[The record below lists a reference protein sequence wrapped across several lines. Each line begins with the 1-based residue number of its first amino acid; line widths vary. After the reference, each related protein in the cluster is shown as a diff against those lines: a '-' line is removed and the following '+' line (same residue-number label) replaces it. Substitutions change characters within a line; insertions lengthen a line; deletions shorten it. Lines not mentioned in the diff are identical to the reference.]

1 MALGSKN
8 KFLGYRIRWVM
19 GSICNCLINPAWVMK
34 NCPDE
39 SAKLLDKRSIVTR
52 SISKIM
58 FATGIA
64 YYLVG
69 FYIFRIVVWDC
80 TFDLGLRVYFEKLT
94 HLHLEYEGRSL
105 DKISLLIYHTRANM
119 VCGLYTFYPLFKVH
133 LCTVTFGVMHG

>member
-1 MALGSKN
+1 
-8 KFLGYRIRWVM
+8 M

-58 FATGIA
+58 FATGIP

-69 FYIFRIVVWDC
+69 FYLELLFDIV
-80 TFDLGLRVYFEKLT
+80 
-94 HLHLEYEGRSL
+94 HL
-105 DKISLLIYHTRANM
+105 IWVSLLCEVTISEEANKS
-119 VCGLYTFYPLFKVH
+119 VKTDANGAH
-133 LCTVTFGVMHG
+133 